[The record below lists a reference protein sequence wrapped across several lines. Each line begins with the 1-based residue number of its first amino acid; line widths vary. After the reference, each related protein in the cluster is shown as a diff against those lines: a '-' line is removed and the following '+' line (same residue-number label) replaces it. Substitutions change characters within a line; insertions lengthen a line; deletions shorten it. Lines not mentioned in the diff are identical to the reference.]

1 MKTEEQIKQKIEQ
14 LFQKRLDQRKEK
26 YLGKHYRNCLYNFSK
41 EIDGIEHFFC
51 ANVENPEVKSEIIF
65 LCENSETC
73 QKCNNYV
80 CKHTEESVK
89 LEMMNDISDPSV
101 CGVKEPK
108 LAVLLWVLRD
118 ENNEEAKKEIKEEK
132 KNSAFGFLKQI
143 FFRGE

>member
-14 LFQKRLDQRKEK
+14 LFQKRLDQRNEK
-26 YLGKHYRNCLYNFSK
+26 YLSKHYRNCLFNFSK

-51 ANVENPEVKSEIIF
+51 TNVENPEVKNEIIC
-65 LCENSETC
+65 LCENLEKC
-73 QKCNNYV
+73 QKCNHYI

-89 LEMMNDISDPSV
+89 KEMINDISEPSI

-108 LAVLLWVLRD
+108 LAVLLWVLRGED
-118 ENNEEAKKEIKEEK
+118 KKEFKEENK
-132 KNSAFGFLKQI
+132 KSAFCFLKKI